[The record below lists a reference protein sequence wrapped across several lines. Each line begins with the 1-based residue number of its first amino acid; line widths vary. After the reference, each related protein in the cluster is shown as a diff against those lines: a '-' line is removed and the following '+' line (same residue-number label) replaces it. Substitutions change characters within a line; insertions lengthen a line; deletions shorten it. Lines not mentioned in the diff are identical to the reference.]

1 MKTNHLIFLFVI
13 TFLVLGLLSFA
24 GCDMGDMIHVKT
36 PNTIQ
41 QQTGLASNISL
52 NEAESEY
59 QLWYQHMQTAGSQWK
74 SNIEHANEIR
84 NMVNQLSL
92 SALDEIGPTVAG
104 VPVLG
109 PMLPAAS
116 GLLGLFLGSG
126 KLRKEKEDSFN
137 KGLDEGRKTTTTA
150 SNPGATVAAV

>member
-1 MKTNHLIFLFVI
+1 MKTNHLIFLFI
-13 TFLVLGLLSFA
+13 LTFVVLGLLSFA

-41 QQTGLASNISL
+41 QQTGLASTITV

-59 QLWYQHMQTAGSQWK
+59 QFWYQHMQTAGSQWK

-126 KLRKEKEDSFN
+126 KLRKEKEASFN
-137 KGLDEGRKTTTTA
+137 KGLDEGRKYTSVSSGIVATA
-150 SNPGATVAAV
+150 

>member
-1 MKTNHLIFLFVI
+1 MKTNHLIFLFI
-13 TFLVLGLLSFA
+13 LTFVVLGLLSFA

-41 QQTGLASNISL
+41 QQTGLASTISL

-59 QLWYQHMQTAGSQWK
+59 QLWYQHIQTAGSQWK

-137 KGLDEGRKTTTTA
+137 KGLDEGRKTTSTA
-150 SNPGATVAAV
+150 SGTVATV

>member
-1 MKTNHLIFLFVI
+1 MKTNYLIFLFVI

-104 VPVLG
+104 VPILG

-126 KLRKEKEDSFN
+126 KLRKEKEASFN
-137 KGLDEGRKTTTTA
+137 KGLDEGRKTT
-150 SNPGATVAAV
+150 SMPVAAT

>member
-1 MKTNHLIFLFVI
+1 MKTNHLIFLFI
-13 TFLVLGLLSFA
+13 LTFVVLGLLSFA

-41 QQTGLASNISL
+41 QQTGLASTISL

-126 KLRKEKEDSFN
+126 KLRKEKEASFN
-137 KGLDEGRKTTTTA
+137 KGLDEGRKTTTV
-150 SNPGATVAAV
+150 SSGTVATA

>member
-1 MKTNHLIFLFVI
+1 MKTNHLIFLFI
-13 TFLVLGLLSFA
+13 LTFVVLGLLSFA

-59 QLWYQHMQTAGSQWK
+59 QFWYQHMQTAGSQWK

-126 KLRKEKEDSFN
+126 KLRKEKEASFN
-137 KGLDEGRKTTTTA
+137 KGLDEGRKTTVTSTSTGITA
-150 SNPGATVAAV
+150 ATA

>member
-1 MKTNHLIFLFVI
+1 MKTNHLIFLFI
-13 TFLVLGLLSFA
+13 LTFVVLGLLSFA

-41 QQTGLASNISL
+41 QQTGLASTITL

-59 QLWYQHMQTAGSQWK
+59 QFWYQHMQTAGSQWK

-104 VPVLG
+104 VPMLG
-109 PMLPAAS
+109 PLLPAAS

-137 KGLDEGRKTTTTA
+137 KGLDEGRKTTTL
-150 SNPGATVAAV
+150 PGAASTATT

>member
-13 TFLVLGLLSFA
+13 VFLVLGLLSFA

-41 QQTGLASNISL
+41 QQTGLASTITL

-59 QLWYQHMQTAGSQWK
+59 QSWYQHMQTAGSQWK

-92 SALDEIGPTVAG
+92 SALDQVGPTVAG
-104 VPVLG
+104 VPMLG
-109 PMLPAAS
+109 PLLPAAS
-116 GLLGLFLGSG
+116 GLLGLFLGST

-137 KGLDEGRKTTTTA
+137 KGLDEGRKTTTVSSGIVATA
-150 SNPGATVAAV
+150 

>member
-1 MKTNHLIFLFVI
+1 MKTNYLIFLFVI

-41 QQTGLASNISL
+41 QQTGLASTISL

-126 KLRKEKEDSFN
+126 KLRKEKEASFN
-137 KGLDEGRKTTTTA
+137 KGLDEGRKTT
-150 SNPGATVAAV
+150 SMPVAAT

>member
-1 MKTNHLIFLFVI
+1 MKTNHLIFLFI
-13 TFLVLGLLSFA
+13 LTFVVLGLLSFA

-41 QQTGLASNISL
+41 QQTGLASNITL

-137 KGLDEGRKTTTTA
+137 KGLDEGRKTTTLPGSGA
-150 SNPGATVAAV
+150 LPGAA